1 MDSQSVDFRQIQGL
15 VRFGYGR
22 LTEASFLLLSIREAQ
37 AARAWLRSAP
47 ISNAVACDAAPLTA
61 LQVAFT
67 AQGLSNLGVSPA
79 VLDGF
84 SVEFRT
90 GLALDAGKSR
100 LLGDIG
106 TNAPEGWQ
114 WGGPNRVPDVLLML
128 YAQPGHLDRLTRSLQ
143 TPDWHAGFKRL
154 ATLPTSDMRGFEPF
168 GFADGLSQP
177 ALDWERSKQAQA
189 VQDTYSN
196 VASLGEFLLG
206 YPNEY
211 GCYTD
216 RPLIAAT
223 DPDSAILP
231 SADDQPHMRDL
242 GRNGCYLVLRTLEQD
257 VRAFWKFVDEQ
268 ARSNPEAREALASAM
283 VGRRRDGT
291 PLVPM
296 SAEAIGGVASSDARV
311 NQFTFDDD
319 ARGTRCPYGAHIRRA
334 NPRNAD
340 LPTPPAHGVQKALQ
354 FIGLGQ
360 RTLHS
365 DSKASA
371 RFHRL
376 LRRGREYGAALT
388 VDEALH
394 AADGADPCGLQF
406 ICLVANIAR
415 QFEFLQGAWL
425 MSAKFD
431 AMTDESDPLVGNRE
445 PVSTSRTDAFALPRK
460 RSLAQRISGVPQF
473 VTVKGGAYFLLPSL
487 PAIGYFAKVQ

>member
-61 LQVAFT
+61 VQVAFT

-90 GLALDAGKSR
+90 GLALEAGRSR

-106 TNAPEGWQ
+106 ANAPEGWH

-128 YAQPGHLDRLTRSLQ
+128 YAQPGHLDGLTRSLQ
-143 TPDWHAGFKRL
+143 TPDWDVGFERL

-177 ALDWERSKQAQA
+177 ALDWERSKRAQTE
-189 VQDTYSN
+189 QDTYSN

-231 SADDQPHMRDL
+231 SAEDQPHMRDL

-268 ARSNPEAREALASAM
+268 ARSDPEAREALASAM

-291 PLVPM
+291 PLAPM
-296 SAEAIGGVASSDARV
+296 SAEAIAGVASSDARV

-340 LPTPPAHGVQKALQ
+340 LPTPPAHGVEKALQ

-365 DSKASA
+365 DTKAST

-376 LRRGREYGAALT
+376 LRRGREYGAALA

-394 AADGADPCGLQF
+394 AADGEDPRGLQF

-415 QFEFLQGAWL
+415 QFEFVQGAWL

-431 AMTDESDPLVGNRE
+431 AMTDESDPLMGNRE
-445 PVSTSRTDAFALPRK
+445 PVSTSRTDAFTLPRE
-460 RSLAQRISGVPQF
+460 RSFAQRISGMPQF
-473 VTVKGGAYFLLPSL
+473 VTVRGGAYFLLPSL
-487 PAIGYFAKVQ
+487 PAIRYFAKVQ

>member
-1 MDSQSVDFRQIQGL
+1 MDSDSIDFRQIQGL

-22 LTEASFLLLSIREAQ
+22 LTEASFLLVNIREAQ
-37 AARAWLRSAP
+37 AARAWLRTAP
-47 ISNAVACDAAPLTA
+47 ISNAVTCDAAPLTA

-67 AQGLSNLGVSPA
+67 AQGLSNLGVPRA
-79 VLDGF
+79 VLNGF
-84 SVEFRT
+84 SIEFRA
-90 GLALDAGKSR
+90 GLAHEPGRSR

-106 TNAPEGWQ
+106 ANAPEGWQ
-114 WGGPNRVPDVLLML
+114 WGGPNRIPDVLLML
-128 YAQPGHLDRLTRSLQ
+128 YAQPQHLDGLTRSLQ
-143 TPDWHAGFKRL
+143 TPDWHAGFELL
-154 ATLPTSDMRGFEPF
+154 AALPTADMGGSEPF
-168 GFADGLSQP
+168 GFADSLSQP
-177 ALDWERSKQAQA
+177 VLDWERSKPAQA
-189 VQDTYSN
+189 EQERYSN

-211 GCYTD
+211 GRYTD
-216 RPLIAAT
+216 RPLLAET

-231 SADDQPHMRDL
+231 SAEDKPEMRDL

-257 VRAFWKFVDEQ
+257 VQAFWKFVDKE

-296 SAEAIGGVASSDARV
+296 SAEAIAGVASSDARA

-340 LPTPPAHGVQKALQ
+340 LPTPPAHGIEKALQ
-354 FIGLGQ
+354 VIGLGQ
-360 RTLHS
+360 RNLHS
-365 DSKASA
+365 DAKAST
-371 RFHRL
+371 RFHRV
-376 LRRGREYGAALT
+376 LRRGREYGAALAI
-388 VDEALH
+388 DQALH
-394 AADGADPCGLQF
+394 AADGNGPRGLQF

-425 MSAKFD
+425 MNAKFD
-431 AMTDESDPLVGNRE
+431 AMTDESDPLLGNRE
-445 PVSTSRTDAFALPRK
+445 PVSTSRTDAFTLPRE
-460 RSLAQRISGVPQF
+460 RSVCQRASGVPQF

-487 PAIGYFAKVQ
+487 PAIRYFAK